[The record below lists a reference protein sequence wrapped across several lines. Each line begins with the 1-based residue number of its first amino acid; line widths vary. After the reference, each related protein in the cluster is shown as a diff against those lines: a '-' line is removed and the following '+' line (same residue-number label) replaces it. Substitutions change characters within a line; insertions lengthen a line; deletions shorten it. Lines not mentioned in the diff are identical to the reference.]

1 MKKNFQRFTSLF
13 LVFVTLFNT
22 VISPF
27 TVLADTNT
35 PKKGDLRVVTSSG
48 TTTGD
53 SVSVITGTNPDG
65 SLVKN
70 GDISITKTVSK
81 TDTLGRYKVQFT
93 VKGKNVKNETST
105 TKDVYVVVV
114 LDKSGSMEGKKW
126 KNAQSGAKT
135 FATSLLKNINDAKI
149 ALVTFSGTKNDE
161 EVCENV
167 WVRDNSF
174 IGGHY
179 EKKCTNYLNND
190 ATIIRKFENANFS
203 NVETFGKAE
212 GGTNLGEG
220 LNKALDLFN
229 GENIPS
235 DAFKYVVVLGDGKPT
250 YYTDNEGK
258 TAGPGGEMTTE
269 TKEYATTKA
278 QALKNIGAEIFSI
291 GYSVSSNSAA
301 EKVLKTIASTN
312 KDTDEIKHYI
322 SANGGDA
329 SNVASVF
336 NNIATSISYD
346 FAGKNAIINDGIGS
360 KFTLVSGTNIINVGN
375 ITEEGIT
382 TEPFYIDID
391 PDSETGWHATN
402 ADFSLDYTKPDGT
415 KGSIKCSDNPE
426 VYWVQ
431 NEYDYRIEY
440 YYDEKIDNTLTETGK
455 AVKDAKIEVL
465 DTTINDNTHLKN
477 GYKFVSVNP
486 ESKQITIKNNGENVI
501 RVYYEKAEF
510 SYTVEYYYDNEIDNS
525 KTETKS
531 ALFESVINNY
541 TDKNEEGYKFDK
553 TYNFPLTITSDNK
566 QNIIKVY
573 YITDGSQRKNINY
586 TVEYY
591 KDGVKQENDTQVIT
605 KDIQVLEPKVLD
617 VDKSSINITDKYYG
631 YKFVGSD
638 PNTIPTTIVD
648 GGVIKIY
655 YEKDLDKTK
664 ELNYTV
670 KYYKDGVLQEKDTQV
685 ITKKVQVLEPNT
697 LEVNKN
703 NINTV
708 NKYDGYKFDKTN
720 PEEIPTLIENN
731 GVIEIYY
738 VKDEFSYTV
747 EYYYDGTIDDNKTET
762 AKALFESVINNYQ
775 DKNKTGYKLDKTEN
789 LPLTI
794 TSDSKKNVIKVYYVK
809 DNYGYKVE
817 YYYDNQ
823 LDDSMTYT
831 SSAEYLSQ
839 VNDYPDGSKKGFS
852 YISDTAPLTI
862 TEKTE
867 NNIIKVYYESNV
879 YDYTIYHVEKG
890 NENNI
895 LDTVRN
901 SAKYQEE
908 IKVNEKEF
916 IGFTYDSKDK
926 EVIKIDTENNIA
938 YVYYTR
944 NNYDYTI
951 YHVEKGNENN
961 ILDTVRDSANYQ
973 EEIKVNEKE
982 FTGFTYDS
990 KDTDKIIIDVE
1001 NNVAYVYYTRNNY
1014 DYTIYHVE
1022 KGNEN
1027 NILDTVR
1034 DSAKYQEEIKVNE
1047 KEFTGFTY
1055 ESKDKEV
1062 IKIDTEN
1069 NVAYVY
1075 YTRNN
1080 YDYTIYYV
1088 EKGNENN
1095 ILDTVRD
1102 SANYQEEIKVNEKE
1116 FTGFTYESKDKE
1128 VIKIDTENNIAYVY
1142 YTRNNYDYTIYHVE
1156 KGNESN
1162 ILDTVKGRA
1171 KYQEE
1176 IKVNEKEFTGFT
1188 YESKDTDKI
1197 IIDVEKNVAY
1207 VYYTRNKYNYTVEHY
1222 LETKDGKFELE
1233 KIEEVEN
1240 VDFGSNITYKELEF
1254 KGYKYDE
1261 TLTEA
1266 PEKVLEDNLVVR
1278 LYYILEDSKVTV
1290 HYVVKVDDNYI
1301 SFDKYGRDELG
1312 NNTEEFKDVDLLDEI
1327 LTGKIGTS
1335 FTTKYREVKN
1345 YNFIGIYKGNILENS
1360 NLEKLEGTNITGEFD
1375 FEEQEYTYVY
1385 EAPRGGDEVPPQ
1397 TGFDGS
1403 LSYLNYILLVAVIY
1417 VLKKY
1422 FDLISEK

>member
-35 PKKGDLRVVTSSG
+35 PSKGDLRVITSSG

-65 SLVKN
+65 SLVEN

-126 KNAQSGAKT
+126 TNAQSGAKT
-135 FATSLLKNINDAKI
+135 FATSLLKNISDAKI

-161 EVCENV
+161 KVCKKV
-167 WVRDNSF
+167 WVEDNSF
-174 IGGHY
+174 FGGHGGHY
-179 EKKCTNYLNND
+179 EEKCTDYLNND
-190 ATIIRKFENANFS
+190 ATIIRKFENADFS

-235 DAFKYVVVLGDGKPT
+235 DAFKYVVVLGDGEPT

-258 TAGPGGEMTTE
+258 TAGPGNKMTTE

-278 QALKNIGAEIFSI
+278 QALKNLGAEIFSI

-301 EKVLKTIASTN
+301 ETVLKTIASTD
-312 KDTDEIKHYI
+312 KDTNEIKHYI

-329 SNVASVF
+329 SDVASVF

-346 FAGKNAIINDGIGS
+346 FAGKNAVINDGIGS

-440 YYDEKIDNTLTETGK
+440 YYDGNIDNTLTETGK
-455 AVKDAKIEVL
+455 GVKGTKVEVL
-465 DTTINDNTHLKN
+465 DTTINDSIHLKN

-510 SYTVEYYYDNEIDNS
+510 SYRVEYYYNNEIDNS
-525 KTETKS
+525 KTETNS
-531 ALFESVINNY
+531 ALFGSVINNY

-553 TYNFPLTITSDNK
+553 TENFPLTITSDNN
-566 QNIIKVY
+566 QNVIKVY
-573 YITDGSQRKNINY
+573 YITDNSQRKDITY

-591 KDGVKQENDTQVIT
+591 KDGVKQENDTQTIT
-605 KDIQVLEPKVLD
+605 KNIQVLEPKILD
-617 VDKSSINITDKYYG
+617 VDKSSINTTDKYYG

-638 PNTIPTTIVD
+638 PTTIPATIAD

-664 ELNYTV
+664 ELKYTV
-670 KYYKDGVLQEKDTQV
+670 KYYKDGVLQENDTQV

-697 LEVNKN
+697 LEVNKD

-708 NKYDGYKFDKTN
+708 NKYDGYKFVSTN
-720 PEEIPTLIENN
+720 PEEIPTIIETN
-731 GVIEIYY
+731 GVIEVYY

-747 EYYYDGTIDDNKTET
+747 EYYYDGIIDDSKTET
-762 AKALFESVINNYQ
+762 DKALFESVINNYQ

-789 LPLTI
+789 FPLTI

-817 YYYDNQ
+817 YYYDNE

-831 SSAEYLSQ
+831 DSAEYLSEIK
-839 VNDYPDGSKKGFS
+839 NYPDGSKKGFS
-852 YISDTAPLTI
+852 FVSDTAPLTI

-867 NNIIKVYYESNV
+867 NNIIRVYYESNS

-895 LDTVRN
+895 LDTVKDN
-901 SAKYQEE
+901 AKYQEE
-908 IKVNEKEF
+908 IKVLEKEF
-916 IGFTYDSKDK
+916 TGFTYDSKDK
-926 EVIKIDTENNIA
+926 EVIKIDT
-938 YVYYTR
+938 
-944 NNYDYTI
+944 
-951 YHVEKGNENN
+951 
-961 ILDTVRDSANYQ
+961 
-973 EEIKVNEKE
+973 
-982 FTGFTYDS
+982 
-990 KDTDKIIIDVE
+990 E

-1027 NILDTVR
+1027 NILDTVK
-1034 DSAKYQEEIKVNE
+1034 DNAKYQEEIKVLE

-1055 ESKDKEV
+1055 DSKDKEV

-1080 YDYTIYYV
+1080 Y
-1088 EKGNENN
+1088 
-1095 ILDTVRD
+1095 
-1102 SANYQEEIKVNEKE
+1102 
-1116 FTGFTYESKDKE
+1116 
-1128 VIKIDTENNIAYVY
+1128 
-1142 YTRNNYDYTIYHVE
+1142 
-1156 KGNESN
+1156 
-1162 ILDTVKGRA
+1162 
-1171 KYQEE
+1171 
-1176 IKVNEKEFTGFT
+1176 
-1188 YESKDTDKI
+1188 
-1197 IIDVEKNVAY
+1197 
-1207 VYYTRNKYNYTVEHY
+1207 NYTVEHY
-1222 LETKDGKFELE
+1222 LETKDGSFELT
-1233 KIEEVEN
+1233 KTEVVED
-1240 VDFGSNITYKELEF
+1240 VEFGSDITYKDLEF
-1254 KGYKYDE
+1254 NGYKYDE
-1261 TLTEA
+1261 TRTEA

-1278 LYYILEDSKVTV
+1278 LYYVLADSKVIV

-1312 NNTEEFKDVDLLDEI
+1312 NITEDFKGVDLLDDI
-1327 LTGKIGTS
+1327 LTGKIGTN

-1345 YNFIGIYKGNILENS
+1345 YNFIGIYNGNILENS
-1360 NLEKLEGTNITGEFD
+1360 NIEKLEGTNITGEFD
-1375 FEEQEYTYVY
+1375 FDEQEYTYVY

-1397 TGFDGS
+1397 TGFEGS
-1403 LSYLNYILLVAVIY
+1403 LSYLSYILLVAVIY

>member
-35 PKKGDLRVVTSSG
+35 PKKGDLRLTDDNQYTSENGGSVVATEGSYSQSGDVQIRKVVTKLDDNG
-48 TTTGD
+48 NYQVKFEARGIRTTQVTQN
-53 SVSVITGTNPDG
+53 TA
-65 SLVKN
+65 
-70 GDISITKTVSK
+70 
-81 TDTLGRYKVQFT
+81 
-93 VKGKNVKNETST
+93 EM
-105 TKDVYVVVV
+105 YVVVV
-114 LDKSGSMEGKKW
+114 FDRSNSMTEMGENESKW
-126 KNAQSGAKT
+126 NSAKNGAKT
-135 FATSLLKNINDAKI
+135 FASKLNEKFNSSTNQNEKKANI
-149 ALVTFSGTKNDE
+149 ALITFNNGATVKRNFMKNDFT
-161 EVCENV
+161 VGNNGRKV
-167 WVRDNSF
+167 NDNRLF
-174 IGGHY
+174 GDKPGDD
-179 EKKCTNYLNND
+179 NN
-190 ATIIRKFENANFS
+190 
-203 NVETFGKAE
+203 
-212 GGTNLGEG
+212 GGTNLHAGLIKAYELLSKVQPKEG
-220 LNKALDLFN
+220 QEIK
-229 GENIPS
+229 
-235 DAFKYVVVLGDGKPT
+235 KYIVVMGDGAPT
-250 YYTDNEGK
+250 YYNNGNNSVKSYGNDTSPTAITK
-258 TAGPGGEMTTE
+258 TLD
-269 TKEYATTKA
+269 YANTVKA
-278 QALKNIGAEIFSI
+278 SGIEVFTI
-291 GYSVSSNSAA
+291 GYELPSGNVCSDYEGIWNGWGYDYKYRGGCKEAGYDTYKAEDILKKIATDEGHFALSNS
-301 EKVLKTIASTN
+301 TN
-312 KDTDEIKHYI
+312 ITE
-322 SANGGDA
+322 A
-329 SNVASVF
+329 F
-336 NNIATSISYD
+336 NNIVEKTSYQPAATNIKIVD
-346 FAGKNAIINDGIGS
+346 NIGS
-360 KFTLVSGTNIINVGN
+360 NFTSTDNRVVNRQITLTLDKTTVLEDDSWQAVG
-375 ITEEGIT
+375 
-382 TEPFYIDID
+382 EPFIITIDK
-391 PDSETGWHATN
+391 DSSDWNKTNNNFTYSYTGIN
-402 ADFSLDYTKPDGT
+402 GKVEEVSVK
-415 KGSIKCSDNPE
+415 NPE
-426 VYWVQ
+426 VYWVAAK
-431 NEYDYRIEY
+431 YDYRIEY
-440 YYDEKIDNTLTETGK
+440 YYDENIDAALTETGSATK
-455 AVKDAKIEVL
+455 GAEIEVL
-465 DTTINDNTHLKN
+465 DTTINDSKHLKD
-477 GYKFVSVNP
+477 GYKLVKVEP
-486 ESKQITIKNNGENVI
+486 DKKITIKNNGENVI
-501 RVYYEKAEF
+501 RVHYKKAEF
-510 SYTVEYYYDNEIDNS
+510 SYRVEYYYNNEIDNS

-531 ALFESVINNY
+531 ALFESEINNY

-553 TYNFPLTITSDNK
+553 TYNFPLTITSDNN

-591 KDGVKQENDTQVIT
+591 KDGVKQENDTQT
-605 KDIQVLEPKVLD
+605 KTKNIQVLEPKVLD
-617 VDKSSINITDKYYG
+617 VDKNSINITDKYYG

-638 PNTIPTTIVD
+638 PSTIPTTIVD

-655 YEKDLDKTK
+655 YEKDLDKIK

-670 KYYKDGVLQEKDTQV
+670 KYYKDGVLQENDTKV

-720 PEEIPTLIENN
+720 PEEIPTIIENN
-731 GVIEIYY
+731 GVIEVYY

-747 EYYYDGTIDDNKTET
+747 EYYYDGTIDDSKTET

-831 SSAEYLSQ
+831 SSAKYLSQ
-839 VNDYPDGSKKGFS
+839 VNDYPNGSKKGFS
-852 YISDTAPLTI
+852 YVSDTAPLTI

-895 LDTVRN
+895 LDVEN
-901 SAKYQEE
+901 GNAKYQDE
-908 IKVNEKEF
+908 I
-916 IGFTYDSKDK
+916 
-926 EVIKIDTENNIA
+926 
-938 YVYYTR
+938 
-944 NNYDYTI
+944 
-951 YHVEKGNENN
+951 
-961 ILDTVRDSANYQ
+961 TVA
-973 EEIKVNEKE
+973 EKE

-990 KDTDKIIIDVE
+990 KDKKVIKIDTK

-1022 KGNEN
+1022 KVNEN
-1027 NILDTVR
+1027 NILDTVKG
-1034 DSAKYQEEIKVNE
+1034 SAKYQEEITVDE

-1055 ESKDKEV
+1055 DSKD
-1062 IKIDTEN
+1062 
-1069 NVAYVY
+1069 A
-1075 YTRNN
+1075 
-1080 YDYTIYYV
+1080 
-1088 EKGNENN
+1088 
-1095 ILDTVRD
+1095 
-1102 SANYQEEIKVNEKE
+1102 
-1116 FTGFTYESKDKE
+1116 
-1128 VIKIDTENNIAYVY
+1128 
-1142 YTRNNYDYTIYHVE
+1142 
-1156 KGNESN
+1156 
-1162 ILDTVKGRA
+1162 
-1171 KYQEE
+1171 
-1176 IKVNEKEFTGFT
+1176 
-1188 YESKDTDKI
+1188 DKI

-1222 LETKDGKFELE
+1222 LETKDGKFEIE
-1233 KIEEVEN
+1233 KTEVVKDVE
-1240 VDFGSNITYKELEF
+1240 FETNITYKELEF
-1254 KGYKYDE
+1254 NGYKYDE

-1278 LYYILEDSKVTV
+1278 LYYVLADSKVTV

-1345 YNFIGIYKGNILENS
+1345 YSFIGIYNGNILESS

>member
-48 TTTGD
+48 TSTGD
-53 SVSVITGTNPDG
+53 SVSVVTGTNPDG
-65 SLVKN
+65 TLVKN

-93 VKGKNVKNETST
+93 VKGKNAKNETST

-161 EVCENV
+161 KVCEKV
-167 WVRDNSF
+167 WVKDNSYL
-174 IGGHY
+174 GGHL
-179 EKKCTNYLNND
+179 EEKCTDYLNND

-203 NVETFGKAE
+203 NVKTFGKAE

-291 GYSVSSNSAA
+291 GYSVSSDSAA
-301 EKVLKTIASTN
+301 EEVLKTIASTN
-312 KDTDEIKHYI
+312 KDTNEIKHYI

-360 KFTLVSGTNIINVGN
+360 KFTLVNGTNIINVGN

-440 YYDEKIDNTLTETGK
+440 YYDNQIDNNLTESEKG
-455 AVKDAKIEVL
+455 VKGAEIEVL
-465 DTTINDNTHLKN
+465 DTTINDKTHLKD
-477 GYKFVSVNP
+477 GYKFDKVEP
-486 ESKQITIKNNGENVI
+486 DKKITIKNNGENVI
-501 RVYYEKAEF
+501 RVYYKKAEF
-510 SYTVEYYYDNEIDNS
+510 SYRVEYYYDNEIDNS

-531 ALFESVINNY
+531 ALFESEINNY
-541 TDKNEEGYKFDK
+541 TDKNEEGYKFDRIE
-553 TYNFPLTITSDNK
+553 NFPLTITSDNN

-591 KDGVKQENDTQVIT
+591 KDGVKQENDTQTKT

-617 VDKSSINITDKYYG
+617 VDKSSINITNKYYG

-638 PNTIPTTIVD
+638 PSTIPTTIVD

-664 ELNYTV
+664 ELNYIV

-720 PEEIPTLIENN
+720 PGEIPTIIENN
-731 GVIEIYY
+731 GVIEVYY

-747 EYYYDGTIDDNKTET
+747 EYYYDGTIDDSKTET

-775 DKNKTGYKLDKTEN
+775 DKNKTGYKLDKTKN

-831 SSAEYLSQ
+831 SSAKYLSQ
-839 VNDYPDGSKKGFS
+839 VNNYPDRSKKGFS
-852 YISDTAPLTI
+852 YVSDTAPLTI

-895 LDTVRN
+895 LDTVRD

-908 IKVNEKEF
+908 I
-916 IGFTYDSKDK
+916 
-926 EVIKIDTENNIA
+926 
-938 YVYYTR
+938 
-944 NNYDYTI
+944 
-951 YHVEKGNENN
+951 
-961 ILDTVRDSANYQ
+961 TVA
-973 EEIKVNEKE
+973 EKE
-982 FTGFTYDS
+982 FTGFTYD
-990 KDTDKIIIDVE
+990 
-1001 NNVAYVYYTRNNY
+1001 
-1014 DYTIYHVE
+1014 
-1022 KGNEN
+1022 
-1027 NILDTVR
+1027 
-1034 DSAKYQEEIKVNE
+1034 
-1047 KEFTGFTY
+1047 
-1055 ESKDKEV
+1055 SKDKEV

-1080 YDYTIYYV
+1080 YDYT
-1088 EKGNENN
+1088 
-1095 ILDTVRD
+1095 
-1102 SANYQEEIKVNEKE
+1102 
-1116 FTGFTYESKDKE
+1116 
-1128 VIKIDTENNIAYVY
+1128 
-1142 YTRNNYDYTIYHVE
+1142 
-1156 KGNESN
+1156 
-1162 ILDTVKGRA
+1162 
-1171 KYQEE
+1171 
-1176 IKVNEKEFTGFT
+1176 
-1188 YESKDTDKI
+1188 
-1197 IIDVEKNVAY
+1197 
-1207 VYYTRNKYNYTVEHY
+1207 VEHY
-1222 LETKDGKFELE
+1222 LETKDGKFEIE
-1233 KIEEVEN
+1233 KTEVVKDVE
-1240 VDFGSNITYKELEF
+1240 FETNITYKELEF
-1254 KGYKYDE
+1254 NGYKYDE

-1278 LYYILEDSKVTV
+1278 LYYVLADSKVTV

-1345 YNFIGIYKGNILENS
+1345 YSFIGIYKGNILENS

>member
-48 TTTGD
+48 TATGD

-65 SLVKN
+65 SLVEN

-93 VKGKNVKNETST
+93 VKGKNVTNETSA

-126 KNAQSGAKT
+126 TNAQSGAKT
-135 FATSLLKNINDAKI
+135 FATSLLKNIKDAKI

-161 EVCENV
+161 EVCEYV
-167 WVRDNSF
+167 WVEDNSF
-174 IGGHY
+174 FGGHY
-179 EKKCTNYLNND
+179 EEKCTDYLNND
-190 ATIIRKFENANFS
+190 ATIIRKFENADFS

-235 DAFKYVVVLGDGKPT
+235 DAFKYVVVLGDGEPT
-250 YYTDNEGK
+250 YYTDDEGK
-258 TAGPGGEMTTE
+258 TRGSGRKMTTE

-278 QALKNIGAEIFSI
+278 QDLKNIDAEIFSI
-291 GYSVSSNSAA
+291 GYSVSSNSDA

-312 KDTDEIKHYI
+312 KDTNEIKHYI

-375 ITEEGIT
+375 ITEKGIT

-440 YYDEKIDNTLTETGK
+440 YYDGKIDTALTETGSATK
-455 AVKDAKIEVL
+455 GTKIEVL
-465 DTTINDNTHLKN
+465 DTTINDSKHLKN
-477 GYKFVSVNP
+477 GYEFVSANP
-486 ESKQITIKNNGENVI
+486 ESKQITIINNGENVI

-510 SYTVEYYYDNEIDNS
+510 SYRVEYYYDGTIDNS

-531 ALFESVINNY
+531 ALFGSVIENY
-541 TDKNEEGYKFDK
+541 TEKKEEGYKFDK
-553 TYNFPLTITSDNK
+553 TENFPLTITSDNN

-573 YITDGSQRKNINY
+573 YITDDSQRKDINY

-591 KDGVKQENDTQVIT
+591 KNGVLQENDTQT
-605 KDIQVLEPKVLD
+605 KTKNIQVLEPKVLD
-617 VDKSSINITDKYYG
+617 VDKSSINTTDKYYG

-638 PNTIPTTIVD
+638 PSTIPTTIVD

-697 LEVNKN
+697 LEVNIN

-720 PEEIPTLIENN
+720 PKEIPTIIENN
-731 GVIEIYY
+731 GVIEVYY
-738 VKDEFSYTV
+738 VKDKFSYTV
-747 EYYYDGTIDDNKTET
+747 EYYYDGIIDNSKTET
-762 AKALFESVINNYQ
+762 AEALFESKIDNYQ

-789 LPLTI
+789 FPLTI

-831 SSAEYLSQ
+831 DSAKYLSQ

-852 YISDTAPLTI
+852 YVSDTAPLTI

-879 YDYTIYHVEKG
+879 YDYTIYHVEKD

-895 LDTVRN
+895 LDTVKD

-916 IGFTYDSKDK
+916 KGFTYESKDK
-926 EVIKIDTENNIA
+926 EVIKIDT
-938 YVYYTR
+938 
-944 NNYDYTI
+944 
-951 YHVEKGNENN
+951 
-961 ILDTVRDSANYQ
+961 
-973 EEIKVNEKE
+973 
-982 FTGFTYDS
+982 
-990 KDTDKIIIDVE
+990 E

-1034 DSAKYQEEIKVNE
+1034 DSAKYQEEI
-1047 KEFTGFTY
+1047 T
-1055 ESKDKEV
+1055 
-1062 IKIDTEN
+1062 
-1069 NVAYVY
+1069 VA
-1075 YTRNN
+1075 
-1080 YDYTIYYV
+1080 
-1088 EKGNENN
+1088 
-1095 ILDTVRD
+1095 
-1102 SANYQEEIKVNEKE
+1102 
-1116 FTGFTYESKDKE
+1116 
-1128 VIKIDTENNIAYVY
+1128 
-1142 YTRNNYDYTIYHVE
+1142 
-1156 KGNESN
+1156 
-1162 ILDTVKGRA
+1162 
-1171 KYQEE
+1171 
-1176 IKVNEKEFTGFT
+1176 EKEFTGFT

-1222 LETKDGKFELE
+1222 LETKDGKFEIE
-1233 KIEEVEN
+1233 KTEVVKDVE
-1240 VDFGSNITYKELEF
+1240 FETNITYKELEF
-1254 KGYKYDE
+1254 NGYKYDE
-1261 TLTEA
+1261 TRTEA

-1278 LYYILEDSKVTV
+1278 LYYVLTDSKVTV

-1403 LSYLNYILLVAVIY
+1403 LSYLSYILLVAVIY

>member
-48 TTTGD
+48 TSTGD
-53 SVSVITGTNPDG
+53 SVSVVTGTNPDG
-65 SLVKN
+65 TLVKN

-135 FATSLLKNINDAKI
+135 FATSLLKKINDAKI

-250 YYTDNEGK
+250 YYTNDEGK

-278 QALKNIGAEIFSI
+278 QALKNLGAEIFSI
-291 GYSVSSNSAA
+291 GYSVSSDSAA

-312 KDTDEIKHYI
+312 KDTNEIKHYI

-440 YYDEKIDNTLTETGK
+440 YYDNQIDNNLTESEKG
-455 AVKDAKIEVL
+455 VKGAEIEVL
-465 DTTINDNTHLKN
+465 DTTINDKTHLKD
-477 GYKFVSVNP
+477 GYKLVKVEP
-486 ESKQITIKNNGENVI
+486 DKKITIKNNGENVI

-525 KTETKS
+525 KTETSTAK
-531 ALFESVINNY
+531 FESIINTY
-541 TDKNEEGYKFDK
+541 TDKNITGYKFDK
-553 TYNFPLTITSDNK
+553 KENLPLKITSDSSKNV
-566 QNIIKVY
+566 IKVY
-573 YITDGSQRKNINY
+573 YVKDDSQRKDLEY
-586 TVEYY
+586 TVKYY
-591 KDGVKQENDTQVIT
+591 KDGVLQEKDTQIVT
-605 KDIQVLEPKVLD
+605 KNVQVLEPDTLE
-617 VDKSSINITDKYYG
+617 VDKNSINTKDKYYG
-631 YKFVGSD
+631 YKFVKTNPSD
-638 PNTIPTTIVD
+638 IPDTINNE
-648 GGVIKIY
+648 GVIEVY
-655 YEKDLDKTK
+655 YEKDDSQRKDLS
-664 ELNYTV
+664 YTV

-685 ITKKVQVLEPNT
+685 ITKKVQVLEPDT
-697 LEVNKN
+697 LEVDKN
-703 NINTV
+703 SINTV

-720 PEEIPTLIENN
+720 PEEIPTIIENN
-731 GVIEIYY
+731 GVIEVYY

-747 EYYYDGTIDDNKTET
+747 EYYYDGTIDDSKTET

-775 DKNKTGYKLDKTEN
+775 DKNKTGYKLDKTDN

-831 SSAEYLSQ
+831 SSAKYLSQ
-839 VNDYPDGSKKGFS
+839 VNNYPNGSKKGFS
-852 YISDTAPLTI
+852 YVSDTAPLTI

-895 LDTVRN
+895 LDTVRD

-916 IGFTYDSKDK
+916 TGFTYESKDK
-926 EVIKIDTENNIA
+926 EVIKIDTENNVA

-944 NNYDYTI
+944 NEFNYTI

-961 ILDTVRDSANYQ
+961 ILDTVRDSAKYQ
-973 EEIKVNEKE
+973 EEITVAEKQ
-982 FTGFTYDS
+982 FVGFTYDS

-1055 ESKDKEV
+1055 DSKDKEV

-1069 NVAYVY
+1069 
-1075 YTRNN
+1075 
-1080 YDYTIYYV
+1080 
-1088 EKGNENN
+1088 
-1095 ILDTVRD
+1095 
-1102 SANYQEEIKVNEKE
+1102 
-1116 FTGFTYESKDKE
+1116 
-1128 VIKIDTENNIAYVY
+1128 
-1142 YTRNNYDYTIYHVE
+1142 
-1156 KGNESN
+1156 
-1162 ILDTVKGRA
+1162 
-1171 KYQEE
+1171 
-1176 IKVNEKEFTGFT
+1176 
-1188 YESKDTDKI
+1188 
-1197 IIDVEKNVAY
+1197 NVAY

-1222 LETKDGKFELE
+1222 LETKDGKFEIE
-1233 KIEEVEN
+1233 KTEVVKDVE
-1240 VDFGSNITYKELEF
+1240 FETNITYKELEF
-1254 KGYKYDE
+1254 NGYKYDE
-1261 TLTEA
+1261 TRTEA

-1278 LYYILEDSKVTV
+1278 LYYVLADSKVTV

-1345 YNFIGIYKGNILENS
+1345 YNFIGIYNGNILESS

-1403 LSYLNYILLVAVIY
+1403 LSYLSYILLVAVIY

>member
-35 PKKGDLRVVTSSG
+35 PKKGDLRLTDDNQYTSENGGSVVATEGSYSQSGDVQIRKVVTKLDDNG
-48 TTTGD
+48 NYQVKFEARGIRTTQVTQN
-53 SVSVITGTNPDG
+53 TA
-65 SLVKN
+65 
-70 GDISITKTVSK
+70 
-81 TDTLGRYKVQFT
+81 
-93 VKGKNVKNETST
+93 EM
-105 TKDVYVVVV
+105 YVVVV
-114 LDKSGSMEGKKW
+114 FDRSNSMTEMGENESKW
-126 KNAQSGAKT
+126 NSAKNGAKT
-135 FATSLLKNINDAKI
+135 FASKLNEKFNSSTNQNEKKANI
-149 ALVTFSGTKNDE
+149 ALITFNNGATVKRNFMKNDFT
-161 EVCENV
+161 VGNNGRKV
-167 WVRDNSF
+167 NDNRLF
-174 IGGHY
+174 GDKPGDD
-179 EKKCTNYLNND
+179 NN
-190 ATIIRKFENANFS
+190 
-203 NVETFGKAE
+203 
-212 GGTNLGEG
+212 GGTNLHAGLIKAYELLSKVQPKEG
-220 LNKALDLFN
+220 QEIK
-229 GENIPS
+229 
-235 DAFKYVVVLGDGKPT
+235 KYIVVMGDGAPT
-250 YYTDNEGK
+250 YYNNGNNSVKSYGNDTSPTAITK
-258 TAGPGGEMTTE
+258 TLD
-269 TKEYATTKA
+269 YANTVKA
-278 QALKNIGAEIFSI
+278 SGIEVFTI
-291 GYSVSSNSAA
+291 GYELPSGKVCSDYEEIWNGWGYDYKYRGGCKEAGYDAYKAEDILKKIATDESHFALSNS
-301 EKVLKTIASTN
+301 TN
-312 KDTDEIKHYI
+312 ITE
-322 SANGGDA
+322 A
-329 SNVASVF
+329 F
-336 NNIATSISYD
+336 NNIVEKTSYQPAATNIKIVD
-346 FAGKNAIINDGIGS
+346 NIGS
-360 KFTLVSGTNIINVGN
+360 NFTSTDNRVVNRQITLTLDKTTVLEDDSWQAVG
-375 ITEEGIT
+375 
-382 TEPFYIDID
+382 EPFIITIDK
-391 PDSETGWHATN
+391 DSSDWNKTNNNFTYSYTGIN
-402 ADFSLDYTKPDGT
+402 GKVEEVSVK
-415 KGSIKCSDNPE
+415 NPE
-426 VYWVQ
+426 VYWVAAK
-431 NEYDYRIEY
+431 YDYRIEY
-440 YYDEKIDNTLTETGK
+440 YYDENIDAALTETGSATK
-455 AVKDAKIEVL
+455 GAEIEVL
-465 DTTINDNTHLKN
+465 DTTINDSKHLKD
-477 GYKFVSVNP
+477 GYKLFKVEP
-486 ESKQITIKNNGENVI
+486 DKKITIKNNGENVI
-501 RVYYEKAEF
+501 RVHYKKAEF
-510 SYTVEYYYDNEIDNS
+510 SYRVEYYYNNKIDNS
-525 KTETKS
+525 KTETAK
-531 ALFESVINNY
+531 ALFESEINNY

-553 TYNFPLTITSDNK
+553 TYNFPLTITSDNN

-591 KDGVKQENDTQVIT
+591 KDGVKQEIDTQTKT

-638 PNTIPTTIVD
+638 PSTIPTTIVD

-655 YEKDLDKTK
+655 YEKDLDKIK

-720 PEEIPTLIENN
+720 PGEIPTIIENN
-731 GVIEIYY
+731 GVIEVYY

-747 EYYYDGTIDDNKTET
+747 EYYYDGTIDDSKTET

-775 DKNKTGYKLDKTEN
+775 DKNKTGYKLDKTKN

-831 SSAEYLSQ
+831 SSAKYLSQ
-839 VNDYPDGSKKGFS
+839 VNNYPNGSKKGFS
-852 YISDTAPLTI
+852 YVSDTAPLTI

-895 LDTVRN
+895 LDTVSD
-901 SAKYQEE
+901 SAKYQKE
-908 IKVNEKEF
+908 ITVAEKEF
-916 IGFTYDSKDK
+916 TGFTYDSKDK
-926 EVIKIDTENNIA
+926 EVIKIDTKNNIA

-944 NNYDYTI
+944 NEFNYTI

-961 ILDTVRDSANYQ
+961 ILDVENGNAKYQDEITVA
-973 EEIKVNEKE
+973 EKE

-990 KDTDKIIIDVE
+990 KDKKVIKIDTK

-1027 NILDTVR
+1027 NILDTVKG
-1034 DSAKYQEEIKVNE
+1034 SAKYQEEITVDE

-1055 ESKDKEV
+1055 DSKD
-1062 IKIDTEN
+1062 
-1069 NVAYVY
+1069 A
-1075 YTRNN
+1075 
-1080 YDYTIYYV
+1080 
-1088 EKGNENN
+1088 
-1095 ILDTVRD
+1095 
-1102 SANYQEEIKVNEKE
+1102 
-1116 FTGFTYESKDKE
+1116 
-1128 VIKIDTENNIAYVY
+1128 
-1142 YTRNNYDYTIYHVE
+1142 
-1156 KGNESN
+1156 
-1162 ILDTVKGRA
+1162 
-1171 KYQEE
+1171 
-1176 IKVNEKEFTGFT
+1176 
-1188 YESKDTDKI
+1188 DKI

-1222 LETKDGKFELE
+1222 LETKDGKFEIE
-1233 KIEEVEN
+1233 KTEVVKDVE
-1240 VDFGSNITYKELEF
+1240 FETNITYKELEF
-1254 KGYKYDE
+1254 NGYKYDE

-1278 LYYILEDSKVTV
+1278 LYYVLADSKVTV

-1345 YNFIGIYKGNILENS
+1345 YSFIGIYNGNILESS

>member
-27 TVLADTNT
+27 TVLAGTNT
-35 PKKGDLRVVTSSG
+35 PKKGDLRLTDDNQYTSENGGSVVATEGSYSQSGDVQIRKVVTKLDDNG
-48 TTTGD
+48 NYQVKFEARGIRTTQVTQN
-53 SVSVITGTNPDG
+53 TA
-65 SLVKN
+65 
-70 GDISITKTVSK
+70 
-81 TDTLGRYKVQFT
+81 
-93 VKGKNVKNETST
+93 EM
-105 TKDVYVVVV
+105 YVVVV
-114 LDKSGSMEGKKW
+114 FDRSNSMTENGKNKGKW
-126 KNAQSGAKT
+126 NSAKNGAKT
-135 FATSLLKNINDAKI
+135 FASKLNEKFNSSTNQNEKKANI
-149 ALVTFSGTKNDE
+149 ALVTFNNGATVKRNFRKNDFT
-161 EVCENV
+161 VDNYGNR
-167 WVRDNSF
+167 VRDDRSLFGNEP
-174 IGGHY
+174 I
-179 EKKCTNYLNND
+179 ND
-190 ATIIRKFENANFS
+190 DN
-203 NVETFGKAE
+203 
-212 GGTNLGEG
+212 GGTNLHAGLIKAYELLSKVQPKEG
-220 LNKALDLFN
+220 QEIK
-229 GENIPS
+229 
-235 DAFKYVVVLGDGKPT
+235 KYIVVMGDGAPT
-250 YYTDNEGK
+250 YYSNGDNSVKSYGRDTSPTAITK
-258 TAGPGGEMTTE
+258 TLD
-269 TKEYATTKA
+269 YANTVKA
-278 QALKNIGAEIFSI
+278 SGIEVFTI
-291 GYSVSSNSAA
+291 GYELPSGKVCSDYEEIWNGWSYDYKYRGGCKEAGYDAYKAEDILKKIATDESHFALSNS
-301 EKVLKTIASTN
+301 TN
-312 KDTDEIKHYI
+312 ITE
-322 SANGGDA
+322 A
-329 SNVASVF
+329 F
-336 NNIATSISYD
+336 NNIVEKTSYQP
-346 FAGKNAIINDGIGS
+346 AA
-360 KFTLVSGTNIINVGN
+360 TNIKIVDNIGNNFTSTDNRVVNGQITLTLDKTTVLEDDSWQAVG
-375 ITEEGIT
+375 
-382 TEPFYIDID
+382 EPFVITIDK
-391 PDSETGWHATN
+391 DSSNWNKTNNNFTYSYTGIN
-402 ADFSLDYTKPDGT
+402 GKIEEVSVK
-415 KGSIKCSDNPE
+415 NPE
-426 VYWVQ
+426 VYWVAA
-431 NEYDYRIEY
+431 EYDYRIEY
-440 YYDEKIDNTLTETGK
+440 YYDGNIDTTLTKTGTATK
-455 AVKDAKIEVL
+455 GTKIEVL
-465 DTTINDNTHLKN
+465 DTTINDSIHLKD
-477 GYKFVSVNP
+477 GYKFDSANP

-553 TYNFPLTITSDNK
+553 TYNLPLTITSDNK

-573 YITDGSQRKNINY
+573 YITDDSQRKNINY

-617 VDKSSINITDKYYG
+617 VDKNSINITDKYYG

-638 PNTIPTTIVD
+638 PSTIPTTIVD

-685 ITKKVQVLEPNT
+685 ITKEVQVLEPNT

-720 PEEIPTLIENN
+720 PEEIPTIIENN
-731 GVIEIYY
+731 GVIEVYY

-809 DNYGYKVE
+809 NNYGYKVE

-831 SSAEYLSQ
+831 DSAKYLSQ

-852 YISDTAPLTI
+852 YVSDTAPLTI

-908 IKVNEKEF
+908 IKVNEKQF
-916 IGFTYDSKDK
+916 VGFTYESKDKEVIKIDTENNIAYVYYTRNNYDYTIYHVEKGNENNILDTVRNSAKYQEEIKVNEKQFVGFTYESKDK

-961 ILDTVRDSANYQ
+961 ILDTVRDSA
-973 EEIKVNEKE
+973 
-982 FTGFTYDS
+982 
-990 KDTDKIIIDVE
+990 
-1001 NNVAYVYYTRNNY
+1001 
-1014 DYTIYHVE
+1014 
-1022 KGNEN
+1022 
-1027 NILDTVR
+1027 
-1034 DSAKYQEEIKVNE
+1034 KYQEEI
-1047 KEFTGFTY
+1047 
-1055 ESKDKEV
+1055 
-1062 IKIDTEN
+1062 
-1069 NVAYVY
+1069 
-1075 YTRNN
+1075 R
-1080 YDYTIYYV
+1080 
-1088 EKGNENN
+1088 
-1095 ILDTVRD
+1095 
-1102 SANYQEEIKVNEKE
+1102 
-1116 FTGFTYESKDKE
+1116 
-1128 VIKIDTENNIAYVY
+1128 
-1142 YTRNNYDYTIYHVE
+1142 
-1156 KGNESN
+1156 
-1162 ILDTVKGRA
+1162 
-1171 KYQEE
+1171 
-1176 IKVNEKEFTGFT
+1176 VNEKEFTGFT

-1222 LETKDGKFELE
+1222 LETKDGKFEIE
-1233 KIEEVEN
+1233 KTEVVKDVE
-1240 VDFGSNITYKELEF
+1240 FETNITYKELEF
-1254 KGYKYDE
+1254 NGYKYDE

-1278 LYYILEDSKVTV
+1278 LYYVLTDSKVTV

-1312 NNTEEFKDVDLLDEI
+1312 NNTEEFKDVDLLDDI
-1327 LTGKIGTS
+1327 LTGKIGTN

-1403 LSYLNYILLVAVIY
+1403 LSYLSYILLVAVIY

>member
-48 TTTGD
+48 TSTGD
-53 SVSVITGTNPDG
+53 SVSVVTGTNPDG
-65 SLVKN
+65 TLVKN

-135 FATSLLKNINDAKI
+135 FATSLLKKINDAKI

-250 YYTDNEGK
+250 YYTNDEGK

-278 QALKNIGAEIFSI
+278 QALKNLGAEIFSI
-291 GYSVSSNSAA
+291 GYSVSSDSAA

-312 KDTDEIKHYI
+312 KDTNEIKHYI

-440 YYDEKIDNTLTETGK
+440 YYDNQIDNNLTESEKG
-455 AVKDAKIEVL
+455 VKGAEIEVL
-465 DTTINDNTHLKN
+465 DTTINDKTHLKD
-477 GYKFVSVNP
+477 GYKLVKVEP
-486 ESKQITIKNNGENVI
+486 DKKITIKNNGENVI

-525 KTETKS
+525 KTETSTAK
-531 ALFESVINNY
+531 FESIINTY
-541 TDKNEEGYKFDK
+541 TDKNITGYKFDK
-553 TYNFPLTITSDNK
+553 KENLPLKITSDSSKNV
-566 QNIIKVY
+566 IKVY
-573 YITDGSQRKNINY
+573 YVKDDSQRKDLEY
-586 TVEYY
+586 TVKYY
-591 KDGVKQENDTQVIT
+591 KDGVLQEKDTQIVT
-605 KDIQVLEPKVLD
+605 KNVQVLEPDTLE
-617 VDKSSINITDKYYG
+617 VDKNSINTKDKYYG
-631 YKFVGSD
+631 YKFVKTNPSD
-638 PNTIPTTIVD
+638 IPDTINNE
-648 GGVIKIY
+648 GVIEVY
-655 YEKDLDKTK
+655 YEKDDSQRKNLS
-664 ELNYTV
+664 YTV

-685 ITKKVQVLEPNT
+685 ITKKVQVLEPDT
-697 LEVNKN
+697 LEVDKN
-703 NINTV
+703 SINTV

-720 PEEIPTLIENN
+720 PEEIPTIIENN
-731 GVIEIYY
+731 GVIEVYY

-747 EYYYDGTIDDNKTET
+747 EYYYDGTIDDSKTET

-775 DKNKTGYKLDKTEN
+775 DKNKTGYKLDKTDN

-831 SSAEYLSQ
+831 SSAKYLSQ
-839 VNDYPDGSKKGFS
+839 VNNYPNGSKKGFS
-852 YISDTAPLTI
+852 YVSDTAPLTI

-895 LDTVRN
+895 LDTVRD

-916 IGFTYDSKDK
+916 TGFTYESKDK
-926 EVIKIDTENNIA
+926 EVIKIDTENNVA

-944 NNYDYTI
+944 NEFNYTI

-961 ILDTVRDSANYQ
+961 ILDTVRDSAKYQ
-973 EEIKVNEKE
+973 EEITVAEKQ
-982 FTGFTYDS
+982 FVGFTYDS

-1055 ESKDKEV
+1055 DSKDKEV

-1069 NVAYVY
+1069 
-1075 YTRNN
+1075 
-1080 YDYTIYYV
+1080 
-1088 EKGNENN
+1088 
-1095 ILDTVRD
+1095 
-1102 SANYQEEIKVNEKE
+1102 
-1116 FTGFTYESKDKE
+1116 
-1128 VIKIDTENNIAYVY
+1128 
-1142 YTRNNYDYTIYHVE
+1142 
-1156 KGNESN
+1156 
-1162 ILDTVKGRA
+1162 
-1171 KYQEE
+1171 
-1176 IKVNEKEFTGFT
+1176 
-1188 YESKDTDKI
+1188 
-1197 IIDVEKNVAY
+1197 NVAY

-1222 LETKDGKFELE
+1222 LETKDGKFEIE
-1233 KIEEVEN
+1233 KTEVVKDVE
-1240 VDFGSNITYKELEF
+1240 FETNITYKELEF
-1254 KGYKYDE
+1254 NGYKYDE
-1261 TLTEA
+1261 TRTEA

-1278 LYYILEDSKVTV
+1278 LYYVLADSKVTV

-1345 YNFIGIYKGNILENS
+1345 YNFIGIYNGNILESS

-1403 LSYLNYILLVAVIY
+1403 LSYLSYILLVAVIY

>member
-35 PKKGDLRVVTSSG
+35 PKKGDLRLTDDNQYTSENGGSVVATEGSYSQKGDVQIRKVVTKLDDNG
-48 TTTGD
+48 NYQVKFEARGIRTTQVTQN
-53 SVSVITGTNPDG
+53 TA
-65 SLVKN
+65 
-70 GDISITKTVSK
+70 
-81 TDTLGRYKVQFT
+81 
-93 VKGKNVKNETST
+93 EM
-105 TKDVYVVVV
+105 YVVVV
-114 LDKSGSMEGKKW
+114 FDRSNSMTESGKNKGKW
-126 KNAQSGAKT
+126 NSAKNGAKT
-135 FATSLLKNINDAKI
+135 FASKLNEKFNSSTNQDEKKANI
-149 ALVTFSGTKNDE
+149 ALVTFNSGATVKRNFIKNDFT
-161 EVCENV
+161 VDNYGDRVWDDRKLFGENPV
-167 WVRDNSF
+167 DDN
-174 IGGHY
+174 
-179 EKKCTNYLNND
+179 N
-190 ATIIRKFENANFS
+190 
-203 NVETFGKAE
+203 
-212 GGTNLGEG
+212 GGTNLHAG
-220 LNKALDLFN
+220 LIKAYELLSKVQPKD
-229 GENIPS
+229 GQEIK
-235 DAFKYVVVLGDGKPT
+235 KYIVVMGDGAPT
-250 YYTDNEGK
+250 YYNNGNNSVKSYGSETSPTAITK
-258 TAGPGGEMTTE
+258 TLD
-269 TKEYATTKA
+269 YANTVKA
-278 QALKNIGAEIFSI
+278 SGIEVFTI
-291 GYSVSSNSAA
+291 GYELPSGNVCSDYEKIWNGWGYDYKYRGGCKEAGYDAYKAEDILKKIATDEGHFALSNS
-301 EKVLKTIASTN
+301 TN
-312 KDTDEIKHYI
+312 ITE
-322 SANGGDA
+322 A
-329 SNVASVF
+329 F
-336 NNIATSISYD
+336 NNIVEKTSYQPAATNIKIVD
-346 FAGKNAIINDGIGS
+346 NIGS
-360 KFTLVSGTNIINVGN
+360 NFTSTDNRVVNRQITLTLDKTTVLEDDNWQAVG
-375 ITEEGIT
+375 
-382 TEPFYIDID
+382 EPFVITIDK
-391 PDSETGWHATN
+391 DSSNWNKTNNNFTYSYTGVN
-402 ADFSLDYTKPDGT
+402 GKVEKVSVK
-415 KGSIKCSDNPE
+415 NPE
-426 VYWVQ
+426 VYWVAAK
-431 NEYDYRIEY
+431 YDYRIEY
-440 YYDEKIDNTLTETGK
+440 YYDGKIDTTLTEPGTATKGTE
-455 AVKDAKIEVL
+455 IEVL
-465 DTTINDNTHLKN
+465 DTTINDSKHLKD
-477 GYKFVSVNP
+477 GYKLVEVEP
-486 ESKQITIKNNGENVI
+486 DKKITIKNNGENVI
-501 RVYYEKAEF
+501 RVHYKKAEF
-510 SYTVEYYYDNEIDNS
+510 SYRVEYYYNNKIDNS
-525 KTETKS
+525 KTETAK
-531 ALFESVINNY
+531 ALFESEINNY

-553 TYNFPLTITSDNK
+553 TYNFPLTITSDNN

-591 KDGVKQENDTQVIT
+591 KDGVKQEIDTQT
-605 KDIQVLEPKVLD
+605 KTKNIQVLEPKVLD

-638 PNTIPTTIVD
+638 PSTIPTTIVD

-655 YEKDLDKTK
+655 YEKDLDKIK

-670 KYYKDGVLQEKDTQV
+670 KYYKDGVLQENDTQV

-720 PEEIPTLIENN
+720 PEEIPTIIENN
-731 GVIEIYY
+731 GVIEVYY

-747 EYYYDGTIDDNKTET
+747 EYYYDGTIDDSKTET

-809 DNYGYKVE
+809 NNYGYKVE

-831 SSAEYLSQ
+831 DSAKYLSQ

-852 YISDTAPLTI
+852 YVSDTAPLTI

-916 IGFTYDSKDK
+916 TGFTYESKDK
-926 EVIKIDTENNIA
+926 EVIKIDTKNNIA

-961 ILDTVRDSANYQ
+961 ILDTVRNSAKYQ
-973 EEIKVNEKE
+973 EEIKVNEKQ
-982 FTGFTYDS
+982 FVGFTYES
-990 KDTDKIIIDVE
+990 KDKEVIKIDTE
-1001 NNVAYVYYTRNNY
+1001 NNIAYVYYTRNNY

-1075 YTRNN
+1075 YTRN
-1080 YDYTIYYV
+1080 
-1088 EKGNENN
+1088 
-1095 ILDTVRD
+1095 
-1102 SANYQEEIKVNEKE
+1102 
-1116 FTGFTYESKDKE
+1116 
-1128 VIKIDTENNIAYVY
+1128 
-1142 YTRNNYDYTIYHVE
+1142 
-1156 KGNESN
+1156 
-1162 ILDTVKGRA
+1162 
-1171 KYQEE
+1171 
-1176 IKVNEKEFTGFT
+1176 
-1188 YESKDTDKI
+1188 
-1197 IIDVEKNVAY
+1197 
-1207 VYYTRNKYNYTVEHY
+1207 KYNYTVEHY
-1222 LETKDGKFELE
+1222 LETKDGKFEIE
-1233 KIEEVEN
+1233 KTEVVKDVE
-1240 VDFGSNITYKELEF
+1240 FETNITYKELEF

-1261 TLTEA
+1261 TRTEA

-1278 LYYILEDSKVTV
+1278 LYYVLADSKVTV

-1345 YNFIGIYKGNILENS
+1345 YNFIGIYNGNILESS

-1403 LSYLNYILLVAVIY
+1403 LSYLSYILLVAVIY

>member
-1 MKKNFQRFTSLF
+1 
-13 LVFVTLFNT
+13 
-22 VISPF
+22 
-27 TVLADTNT
+27 
-35 PKKGDLRVVTSSG
+35 
-48 TTTGD
+48 
-53 SVSVITGTNPDG
+53 
-65 SLVKN
+65 
-70 GDISITKTVSK
+70 
-81 TDTLGRYKVQFT
+81 
-93 VKGKNVKNETST
+93 
-105 TKDVYVVVV
+105 
-114 LDKSGSMEGKKW
+114 
-126 KNAQSGAKT
+126 
-135 FATSLLKNINDAKI
+135 
-149 ALVTFSGTKNDE
+149 
-161 EVCENV
+161 
-167 WVRDNSF
+167 
-174 IGGHY
+174 
-179 EKKCTNYLNND
+179 
-190 ATIIRKFENANFS
+190 
-203 NVETFGKAE
+203 
-212 GGTNLGEG
+212 
-220 LNKALDLFN
+220 
-229 GENIPS
+229 
-235 DAFKYVVVLGDGKPT
+235 
-250 YYTDNEGK
+250 
-258 TAGPGGEMTTE
+258 MTTE

-360 KFTLVSGTNIINVGN
+360 KFTLVNGTNIINVGN

-440 YYDEKIDNTLTETGK
+440 YYDNQIDNNLTESEKG
-455 AVKDAKIEVL
+455 VKGAEIEVL
-465 DTTINDNTHLKN
+465 DTTINDKTHLKD
-477 GYKFVSVNP
+477 GYKFDKVEP
-486 ESKQITIKNNGENVI
+486 DKKITIKNNGENVI
-501 RVYYEKAEF
+501 RVYYKKAEF
-510 SYTVEYYYDNEIDNS
+510 SYRVEYYYNNEIDNS

-531 ALFESVINNY
+531 ALFESEINNY

-553 TYNFPLTITSDNK
+553 TYNFPLTITSDNN

-591 KDGVKQENDTQVIT
+591 KDGVKQEIDTQTKT

-638 PNTIPTTIVD
+638 PSTIPTTIVD

-655 YEKDLDKTK
+655 YEKDLDKIK

-720 PEEIPTLIENN
+720 PGEIPTIIENN
-731 GVIEIYY
+731 GVIEVYY

-747 EYYYDGTIDDNKTET
+747 EYYYDGTIDDSKTET

-831 SSAEYLSQ
+831 SSAKYLSQ

-852 YISDTAPLTI
+852 YVSDTAPLTI

-895 LDTVRN
+895 LDTVSD

-908 IKVNEKEF
+908 ITVAEKEF
-916 IGFTYDSKDK
+916 TGFTYDSKDK
-926 EVIKIDTENNIA
+926 EVIKIDTEN
-938 YVYYTR
+938 
-944 NNYDYTI
+944 
-951 YHVEKGNENN
+951 
-961 ILDTVRDSANYQ
+961 
-973 EEIKVNEKE
+973 
-982 FTGFTYDS
+982 
-990 KDTDKIIIDVE
+990 
-1001 NNVAYVYYTRNNY
+1001 
-1014 DYTIYHVE
+1014 
-1022 KGNEN
+1022 
-1027 NILDTVR
+1027 
-1034 DSAKYQEEIKVNE
+1034 
-1047 KEFTGFTY
+1047 
-1055 ESKDKEV
+1055 
-1062 IKIDTEN
+1062 
-1069 NVAYVY
+1069 
-1075 YTRNN
+1075 
-1080 YDYTIYYV
+1080 
-1088 EKGNENN
+1088 
-1095 ILDTVRD
+1095 
-1102 SANYQEEIKVNEKE
+1102 
-1116 FTGFTYESKDKE
+1116 
-1128 VIKIDTENNIAYVY
+1128 
-1142 YTRNNYDYTIYHVE
+1142 
-1156 KGNESN
+1156 
-1162 ILDTVKGRA
+1162 
-1171 KYQEE
+1171 
-1176 IKVNEKEFTGFT
+1176 
-1188 YESKDTDKI
+1188 
-1197 IIDVEKNVAY
+1197 NVAY

-1222 LETKDGKFELE
+1222 LETKDGKFEIE
-1233 KIEEVEN
+1233 KTEVVKDVE
-1240 VDFGSNITYKELEF
+1240 FETNITYKELEF
-1254 KGYKYDE
+1254 NGYKYDE
-1261 TLTEA
+1261 TRTEA

-1278 LYYILEDSKVTV
+1278 LYYVLADSKVTV

-1345 YNFIGIYKGNILENS
+1345 YSFIGIYKGNILENS

>member
-35 PKKGDLRVVTSSG
+35 PKKGDLRLTDDNQYTSENGGSVVATEGSYSQSGDVQIRKVVTKLDDNG
-48 TTTGD
+48 NYQVKFEARGIRTTQVTQN
-53 SVSVITGTNPDG
+53 TA
-65 SLVKN
+65 
-70 GDISITKTVSK
+70 
-81 TDTLGRYKVQFT
+81 
-93 VKGKNVKNETST
+93 EM
-105 TKDVYVVVV
+105 YVVVV
-114 LDKSGSMEGKKW
+114 FDRSNSMTEMGENESKW
-126 KNAQSGAKT
+126 NSAKNGAKT
-135 FATSLLKNINDAKI
+135 FASKLNEKFNSSTNQNEKKANI
-149 ALVTFSGTKNDE
+149 ALITFNNGATVKRNFMKNDFT
-161 EVCENV
+161 VGNNGRKV
-167 WVRDNSF
+167 NDNRLF
-174 IGGHY
+174 GDKPGDD
-179 EKKCTNYLNND
+179 NN
-190 ATIIRKFENANFS
+190 
-203 NVETFGKAE
+203 
-212 GGTNLGEG
+212 GGTNLHAGLIKAYELLSKVQPKEG
-220 LNKALDLFN
+220 QEIK
-229 GENIPS
+229 
-235 DAFKYVVVLGDGKPT
+235 KYIVVMGDGAPT
-250 YYTDNEGK
+250 YYNNGNNSVKSYGNDTSPTAITK
-258 TAGPGGEMTTE
+258 TLD
-269 TKEYATTKA
+269 YANTVKA
-278 QALKNIGAEIFSI
+278 SGIEVFTI
-291 GYSVSSNSAA
+291 GYELPSGNVCSDYEGIWNGWGYDYKYRGGCKEAGYDTYKAEDILKKIATDEGHFALSNS
-301 EKVLKTIASTN
+301 TN
-312 KDTDEIKHYI
+312 ITE
-322 SANGGDA
+322 A
-329 SNVASVF
+329 F
-336 NNIATSISYD
+336 NNIVEKTSYQPAATNIKIVD
-346 FAGKNAIINDGIGS
+346 NIGS
-360 KFTLVSGTNIINVGN
+360 NFTSTDNRVVNRQITLTLDKTTVLEDDSWQAVG
-375 ITEEGIT
+375 
-382 TEPFYIDID
+382 EPFIITIDK
-391 PDSETGWHATN
+391 DSSDWNKTNNNFTYSYTGIN
-402 ADFSLDYTKPDGT
+402 GKVEEVSVK
-415 KGSIKCSDNPE
+415 NPE
-426 VYWVQ
+426 VYWVAAK
-431 NEYDYRIEY
+431 YDYRIEY
-440 YYDEKIDNTLTETGK
+440 YYDENIDAALTETGSATK
-455 AVKDAKIEVL
+455 GAEIEVL
-465 DTTINDNTHLKN
+465 DTTINDSKHLKD
-477 GYKFVSVNP
+477 GYKLVKVEP
-486 ESKQITIKNNGENVI
+486 DKKITIKNNGENVI
-501 RVYYEKAEF
+501 RVHYKKAEF
-510 SYTVEYYYDNEIDNS
+510 SYRVEYYYNNEIDNS

-531 ALFESVINNY
+531 ALFESEINNY

-553 TYNFPLTITSDNK
+553 TYNFPLTITSDNN

-591 KDGVKQENDTQVIT
+591 KDGVKQENDTQT
-605 KDIQVLEPKVLD
+605 KTKNIQVLEPKVLD
-617 VDKSSINITDKYYG
+617 VDKNSINITDKYYG

-638 PNTIPTTIVD
+638 PSTIPTTIVD

-655 YEKDLDKTK
+655 YEKDLDKIK

-670 KYYKDGVLQEKDTQV
+670 KYYKDGVLQENDTKV

-720 PEEIPTLIENN
+720 PEEIPTIIENN
-731 GVIEIYY
+731 GVIEVYY

-747 EYYYDGTIDDNKTET
+747 EYYYDGTIDDSKTET

-831 SSAEYLSQ
+831 SSAKYLSQ
-839 VNDYPDGSKKGFS
+839 VNDYPNGSKKGFS
-852 YISDTAPLTI
+852 YVSDTAPLTI

-895 LDTVRN
+895 LDTVSD
-901 SAKYQEE
+901 SAKYQKE
-908 IKVNEKEF
+908 I
-916 IGFTYDSKDK
+916 
-926 EVIKIDTENNIA
+926 
-938 YVYYTR
+938 
-944 NNYDYTI
+944 
-951 YHVEKGNENN
+951 
-961 ILDTVRDSANYQ
+961 TVA
-973 EEIKVNEKE
+973 EKE

-990 KDTDKIIIDVE
+990 KD
-1001 NNVAYVYYTRNNY
+1001 A
-1014 DYTIYHVE
+1014 
-1022 KGNEN
+1022 
-1027 NILDTVR
+1027 
-1034 DSAKYQEEIKVNE
+1034 
-1047 KEFTGFTY
+1047 
-1055 ESKDKEV
+1055 
-1062 IKIDTEN
+1062 
-1069 NVAYVY
+1069 
-1075 YTRNN
+1075 
-1080 YDYTIYYV
+1080 
-1088 EKGNENN
+1088 
-1095 ILDTVRD
+1095 
-1102 SANYQEEIKVNEKE
+1102 
-1116 FTGFTYESKDKE
+1116 
-1128 VIKIDTENNIAYVY
+1128 
-1142 YTRNNYDYTIYHVE
+1142 
-1156 KGNESN
+1156 
-1162 ILDTVKGRA
+1162 
-1171 KYQEE
+1171 
-1176 IKVNEKEFTGFT
+1176 
-1188 YESKDTDKI
+1188 DKI

-1222 LETKDGKFELE
+1222 LETKDGKFEIE
-1233 KIEEVEN
+1233 KTEVVKDVE
-1240 VDFGSNITYKELEF
+1240 FETNITYKELEF
-1254 KGYKYDE
+1254 NGYKYDE

-1278 LYYILEDSKVTV
+1278 LYYVLADSKVTV

-1345 YNFIGIYKGNILENS
+1345 YSFIGIYNGNILESS

>member
-48 TTTGD
+48 TSTGD
-53 SVSVITGTNPDG
+53 SVSVVTGTNPDG
-65 SLVKN
+65 TLVKN

-135 FATSLLKNINDAKI
+135 FATSLLKKINDAKI

-250 YYTDNEGK
+250 YYTNDEGK

-278 QALKNIGAEIFSI
+278 QALKNLGAEIFSI
-291 GYSVSSNSAA
+291 GYSVSSDSAA

-312 KDTDEIKHYI
+312 KDTNEIKHYI

-440 YYDEKIDNTLTETGK
+440 YYDNQIDNNLTESEKG
-455 AVKDAKIEVL
+455 VKGAEIEVL
-465 DTTINDNTHLKN
+465 DTTINDKTHLKD
-477 GYKFVSVNP
+477 GYKLVKVEP
-486 ESKQITIKNNGENVI
+486 DKKITIKNNGENVI

-525 KTETKS
+525 KTETSTAK
-531 ALFESVINNY
+531 FESIINTY
-541 TDKNEEGYKFDK
+541 TDKNITGYKFDK
-553 TYNFPLTITSDNK
+553 KENLPLKITSDSSKNV
-566 QNIIKVY
+566 IKVY
-573 YITDGSQRKNINY
+573 YVKDDSQRKDLEY
-586 TVEYY
+586 TVKYY
-591 KDGVKQENDTQVIT
+591 KDGVLQEKDTQIVT
-605 KDIQVLEPKVLD
+605 KNVQVLEPDTLE
-617 VDKSSINITDKYYG
+617 VDKNSINTKDKYYG
-631 YKFVGSD
+631 YKFVKTNPSD
-638 PNTIPTTIVD
+638 IPDTINNE
-648 GGVIKIY
+648 GVIEVY
-655 YEKDLDKTK
+655 YEKDDSQRKNLS
-664 ELNYTV
+664 YTV

-685 ITKKVQVLEPNT
+685 ITKKVQVLEPDT
-697 LEVNKN
+697 LEVDKN
-703 NINTV
+703 SINTV

-720 PEEIPTLIENN
+720 PEEIPTIIENN
-731 GVIEIYY
+731 GVIEVYY

-747 EYYYDGTIDDNKTET
+747 EYYYDGTIDDSKTET

-775 DKNKTGYKLDKTEN
+775 DKNKTGYKLDKTDN

-831 SSAEYLSQ
+831 SSAKYLSQ
-839 VNDYPDGSKKGFS
+839 VNNYPNGSKKGFS
-852 YISDTAPLTI
+852 YVSDTAPLTI

-895 LDTVRN
+895 LDTVRD

-908 IKVNEKEF
+908 ITVAEKQF
-916 IGFTYDSKDK
+916 
-926 EVIKIDTENNIA
+926 V
-938 YVYYTR
+938 
-944 NNYDYTI
+944 
-951 YHVEKGNENN
+951 
-961 ILDTVRDSANYQ
+961 
-973 EEIKVNEKE
+973 
-982 FTGFTYDS
+982 GFTYDS

-1055 ESKDKEV
+1055 DSKDKEV

-1075 YTRNN
+1075 YTRNEFN
-1080 YDYTIYYV
+1080 YTIYHV

-1102 SANYQEEIKVNEKE
+1102 SAKYQEEITVAEKQ
-1116 FTGFTYESKDKE
+1116 FVGFTYDSKDTD
-1128 VIKIDTENNIAYVY
+1128 KIIIDVENNVAYVY

-1156 KGNESN
+1156 KGNENN
-1162 ILDTVKGRA
+1162 ILDTVRDSA

-1188 YESKDTDKI
+1188 YDSKDKEVIKI
-1197 IIDVEKNVAY
+1197 DTENNVAY

-1222 LETKDGKFELE
+1222 LETKDGKFEIE
-1233 KIEEVEN
+1233 KTEVVKDVE
-1240 VDFGSNITYKELEF
+1240 FETNITYKELEF
-1254 KGYKYDE
+1254 NGYKYDE
-1261 TLTEA
+1261 TRTEA

-1278 LYYILEDSKVTV
+1278 LYYVLADSKVTV

-1345 YNFIGIYKGNILENS
+1345 YNFIGIYNGNILESS

-1403 LSYLNYILLVAVIY
+1403 LSYLSYILLVAVIY

>member
-35 PKKGDLRVVTSSG
+35 PKKGDLRLTDDNQYTSENGGSVVATEGSYSQKGDVQIRKVVTKLDDNG
-48 TTTGD
+48 NYQVKFEARGIRTTQVTQN
-53 SVSVITGTNPDG
+53 TA
-65 SLVKN
+65 
-70 GDISITKTVSK
+70 
-81 TDTLGRYKVQFT
+81 
-93 VKGKNVKNETST
+93 EM
-105 TKDVYVVVV
+105 YVVVV
-114 LDKSGSMEGKKW
+114 FDRSNSMTESGKNKGKW
-126 KNAQSGAKT
+126 NSAKNGAKT
-135 FATSLLKNINDAKI
+135 FASKLNEKFNSSTNQDEKKANI
-149 ALVTFSGTKNDE
+149 ALVTFNSGATVKRNFIKNDFT
-161 EVCENV
+161 VDNYDNRVWDDRKLFGENPV
-167 WVRDNSF
+167 DDN
-174 IGGHY
+174 
-179 EKKCTNYLNND
+179 N
-190 ATIIRKFENANFS
+190 
-203 NVETFGKAE
+203 
-212 GGTNLGEG
+212 GGTNLHAG
-220 LNKALDLFN
+220 LIKAYELLSKVQPKD
-229 GENIPS
+229 GQEIK
-235 DAFKYVVVLGDGKPT
+235 KYIVVMGDGAPT
-250 YYTDNEGK
+250 YYNNGNNSVKSYGIETSPTAITK
-258 TAGPGGEMTTE
+258 TLD
-269 TKEYATTKA
+269 YANTVKA
-278 QALKNIGAEIFSI
+278 SGIEVFTI
-291 GYSVSSNSAA
+291 GYELPSGNVCSDYEKIWTGLGYDYKYRGGCKEAGYDAYKAEDILKKIATDEGHFALSNS
-301 EKVLKTIASTN
+301 TN
-312 KDTDEIKHYI
+312 ITE
-322 SANGGDA
+322 A
-329 SNVASVF
+329 F
-336 NNIATSISYD
+336 NNIVEKTSYQPAATNIKIVD
-346 FAGKNAIINDGIGS
+346 NIGS
-360 KFTLVSGTNIINVGN
+360 NFTSTDNRVVNRQITLTLDKTTVLEDDNWQAVG
-375 ITEEGIT
+375 
-382 TEPFYIDID
+382 EPFVITIDK
-391 PDSETGWHATN
+391 DSSNWNKTNNNFTYSYTGIN
-402 ADFSLDYTKPDGT
+402 GKVEEVSVK
-415 KGSIKCSDNPE
+415 NPE
-426 VYWVQ
+426 VYWVAA
-431 NEYDYRIEY
+431 EYDYRIEY
-440 YYDEKIDNTLTETGK
+440 YYDNQIDDNLTESEKG
-455 AVKDAKIEVL
+455 VKCAEIEVL
-465 DTTINDNTHLKN
+465 DTTINDSKHLKD
-477 GYKFVSVNP
+477 GYKFDKVKP
-486 ESKQITIKNNGENVI
+486 DKKITIKNNGENVI

-591 KDGVKQENDTQVIT
+591 KDGVKQEKDTQVIT

-638 PNTIPTTIVD
+638 PSTIPTTIVD

-655 YEKDLDKTK
+655 YEKDLDKIK

-720 PEEIPTLIENN
+720 PGEIPTIIENN
-731 GVIEIYY
+731 GVIEVYY

-747 EYYYDGTIDDNKTET
+747 EYYYDGTIDDSKTET

-831 SSAEYLSQ
+831 SSAKYLSQ
-839 VNDYPDGSKKGFS
+839 VNDYPDRSKKGFS
-852 YISDTAPLTI
+852 YVSDTAPLTI

-879 YDYTIYHVEKG
+879 Y
-890 NENNI
+890 N
-895 LDTVRN
+895 
-901 SAKYQEE
+901 
-908 IKVNEKEF
+908 
-916 IGFTYDSKDK
+916 
-926 EVIKIDTENNIA
+926 
-938 YVYYTR
+938 
-944 NNYDYTI
+944 YTI

-961 ILDTVRDSANYQ
+961 ILDTVRDSAKYQ
-973 EEIKVNEKE
+973 EEITVAEKE

-990 KDTDKIIIDVE
+990 KDKEVIKIDTE
-1001 NNVAYVYYTRNNY
+1001 NNVAYVYYTRNEFN
-1014 DYTIYHVE
+1014 YTIYHVE

-1047 KEFTGFTY
+1047 KEFVGFTY

-1075 YTRNN
+1075 YTRN
-1080 YDYTIYYV
+1080 
-1088 EKGNENN
+1088 
-1095 ILDTVRD
+1095 
-1102 SANYQEEIKVNEKE
+1102 
-1116 FTGFTYESKDKE
+1116 
-1128 VIKIDTENNIAYVY
+1128 
-1142 YTRNNYDYTIYHVE
+1142 
-1156 KGNESN
+1156 
-1162 ILDTVKGRA
+1162 
-1171 KYQEE
+1171 
-1176 IKVNEKEFTGFT
+1176 
-1188 YESKDTDKI
+1188 
-1197 IIDVEKNVAY
+1197 
-1207 VYYTRNKYNYTVEHY
+1207 KYNYTVEHY
-1222 LETKDGKFELE
+1222 LETKNGKFEIE
-1233 KIEEVEN
+1233 KTEVVKDVE
-1240 VDFGSNITYKELEF
+1240 FETNITYKELEF
-1254 KGYKYDE
+1254 NGYKYDE

-1278 LYYILEDSKVTV
+1278 LYYVLEDSKVTV

-1345 YNFIGIYKGNILENS
+1345 YSFIGIYKGNILENS